1 MIEWSE
7 DPRVETI
14 SGIVTLEDGSTSHFT
29 LGADGC
35 YSQWGAGLG
44 RLGQT
49 VHVMEALVLGLQ
61 EEAIAFTN
69 DNG

>member
-14 SGIVTLEDGSTSHFT
+14 SGIITLEDGSTSQFF
-29 LGADGC
+29 LSVDG
-35 YSQWGAGLG
+35 YSQWGANRE

-49 VHVMEALVLGLQ
+49 VHVMDALVLGLQ
-61 EEAIAFTN
+61 EEAIAFAD